1 VRKVRKVVSA
11 MKRNDA
17 IRLVEA
23 ELTRAGRLH
32 GAMNS
37 LHEGLSVVEEEMCEL
52 RSSVYWPGRNQKE
65 PRTEAIQLA
74 AMAIR
79 FLCDLC

>member
-1 VRKVRKVVSA
+1 MRKVRRVVSA

-17 IRLVEA
+17 FRVVGA
-23 ELTRAGRLH
+23 ELARAEGLH

-52 RSSVYWPGRNQKE
+52 RSAVYWPGRNQKE